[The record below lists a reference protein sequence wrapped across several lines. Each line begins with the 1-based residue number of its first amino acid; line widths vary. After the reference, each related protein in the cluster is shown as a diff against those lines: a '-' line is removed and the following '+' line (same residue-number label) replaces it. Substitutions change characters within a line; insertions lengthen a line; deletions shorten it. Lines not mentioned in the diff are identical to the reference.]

1 MEHWYVAHTQP
12 RGETLALI
20 NLRRQDFQ
28 AYLPRYLRRRR
39 HARRIDW
46 VASPFFPRYLF
57 VKMDPG
63 AVRWR
68 AIHSTIGVSHLVCA
82 GDKPLA
88 MPDGI
93 VESIQ
98 SREDDKGMVGTD
110 PAISFEKGAQV
121 QILSGP
127 LCDQVG
133 LFDCTSDDGRA
144 IILLELLGRQVEVR
158 VPNTAVAAYA

>member
-12 RGETLALI
+12 RGETLALV
-20 NLRRQDFQ
+20 NLLRQKFG
-28 AYLPRYLRRRR
+28 AYLPRYLKRRR

-98 SREDDKGMVGTD
+98 SREDAKVMVGMD
-110 PAISFEKGAQV
+110 PAISFKKGAQV

-133 LFDCTSDDGRA
+133 LFDCTCDDGRA
-144 IILLELLGRQVEVR
+144 VILLELLGRQVEVR